1 MPLTISRNDIRNV
14 KAEIIVNPTDRFC
27 SGSGGID
34 GIIHELS
41 GEQLKDE
48 LLKHIPLEE
57 GFAFI
62 TDSYD
67 FNNCDYI
74 IHTCGPHYIDGEH
87 DEEKT
92 LSSCYENCLSLAL
105 EKEVQSIAFPLIS
118 SGSFNFPKGRALKI
132 ATGVITSF
140 LLDNEMDVLLLV
152 YDRDSFDTAGKLFSD
167 VRDYLDRRL
176 QTELKASTSQ
186 NAIHIGEKPREKK
199 KEEKLSSIAKEYE
212 FTAAIEDAECSLAGG
227 IRFEPDESFS
237 ECLVRMIDEKKLNDP
252 DVYKRA
258 NIDRKHFNHI
268 INDRFYRPKKET
280 AVALAIGMKLN
291 LKETKQL
298 LERAG
303 FALSDSFVF
312 DQIIHYCIVRRI
324 YNIFDINEILFEY
337 DQKTLG
343 C

>member
-34 GIIHELS
+34 CIIHELAGKKLS
-41 GEQLKDE
+41 EE
-48 LLKHIPLEE
+48 LSRSVPIEE
-57 GFAFI
+57 GFALI

-67 FNNCDYI
+67 FSNCDYI
-74 IHTCGPHYIDGEH
+74 IHTCGPHYVDGEH

-105 EKEVQSIAFPLIS
+105 EKKVQSIAFPLIS

-176 QTELKASTSQ
+176 QREAETCISQ
-186 NAIHIGEKPREKK
+186 NSVYAGTKPKEKK
-199 KEEKLSSIAKEYE
+199 LSPVAKEYE
-212 FTAAIEDAECSLAGG
+212 FSKVFEEPECSLADG

-237 ECLVRMIDEKKLNDP
+237 ECLVRMINEKKLNDP

-303 FALSDSFVF
+303 FVLSDSFVF

>member
-14 KAEIIVNPTDRFC
+14 KADVIVNPTDRFL
-27 SGSGGID
+27 SGSGSID
-34 GIIHELS
+34 RIIHELAGRSLCEELEKNVPLSEGSALITGSYGFS
-41 GEQLKDE
+41 GC
-48 LLKHIPLEE
+48 
-57 GFAFI
+57 
-62 TDSYD
+62 S
-67 FNNCDYI
+67 YI
-74 IHTCGPHYIDGEH
+74 IHTCGPRYVDGQH

-92 LSSCYENCLSLAL
+92 LASCYEKCLSLAL
-105 EKEVQSIAFPLIS
+105 KKKAESIAFPLIS
-118 SGSFNFPKGRALKI
+118 SGSFGFPKGRALKI
-132 ATGVITSF
+132 ATDVITSF
-140 LLDNEMDVLLLV
+140 LLENEMDVLLLV

-167 VRDYLDRRL
+167 VQNYLERRRHP
-176 QTELKASTSQ
+176 EVSC
-186 NAIHIGEKPREKK
+186 IGSNFSVCDSVKPKQK
-199 KEEKLSSIAKEYE
+199 KEKEKIIENQAKLQEMSVPLDK
-212 FTAAIEDAECSLAGG
+212 IS
-227 IRFEPDESFS
+227 FEPDESFS

-252 DVYKRA
+252 EVYKRA

-268 INDRFYRPKKET
+268 INDKNYRPRKET

-291 LKETKQL
+291 LKETRTL